1 MRQKRRKRDRRP
13 EKRHRKEERQQD
25 RQRGDRDRERSRER
39 GAGTGNYI
47 RRPSSTS
54 ASDRG
59 VACHQEMTTAATVSA
74 QSVLGQT
81 ITGNWRLGDQLARSN
96 AHYGYGFTARQEP
109 YVLLATTHTP
119 VPAFTR

>member
-1 MRQKRRKRDRRP
+1 MRRQGQGA
-13 EKRHRKEERQQD
+13 ER
-25 RQRGDRDRERSRER
+25 REREKER
-39 GAGTGNYI
+39 GKAGNYI

-109 YVLLATTHTP
+109 YVLPATTHAP